1 MKYFLMRFFS
11 TLLFALVLAV
21 ALTGCKDKKKVSLS
35 GDEPVE
41 VSDFIDFFQPLNL
54 PVQFS
59 DSSLAKKEKDSLLIS
74 YKNFTRFVPD
84 SFLRKVYPKG
94 VKPKIYAMGKAVV
107 PKAEQ
112 YLFVKTIGG
121 EKRAYFLLA
130 FDDKEKFIAGMP
142 LLRPDKQAATS
153 QSVTLDRK
161 YTITQTIARKNKDGS
176 VSEGKEVFVL
186 NVAAKNFMLI
196 MTEALEDKITELI
209 NPIDTLPRK
218 HKWSADYTNGNMSLV
233 SVRDGRKNDRISFFI
248 HFEKD
253 NGACTGELKGEA
265 MIKSSNTA
273 EYKEEGDPCRLKF
286 IFSSGSVTLKEEE
299 GCGSRRGLKC
309 SFDGSFARKKYVKP
323 TSGNKQKR

>member
-1 MKYFLMRFFS
+1 MRLFLKF
-11 TLLFALVLAV
+11 LFLICLVIGL
-21 ALTGCKDKKKVSLS
+21 GSCKGKKKISLS
-35 GDEPVE
+35 GEDPVE
-41 VSDFIDFFQPLNL
+41 VSDFIEFFQPLNL

-59 DSSLAKKEKDSLLIS
+59 DSSLVKKEKDSLLIS
-74 YKNFTRFVPD
+74 YKIFTQFVPD
-84 SFLRKVYPKG
+84 SVLRKVFAKG
-94 VKPKIYAMGKAVV
+94 VKPKIYALGKAVV

-112 YLFVKTIGG
+112 YLFVKTVNAD
-121 EKRAYFLLA
+121 KRAYFLLA
-130 FDDKEKFIAGMP
+130 FDEKEQFIAGMP
-142 LLRPDKQAATS
+142 LLRPDKQSSTS
-153 QSVTLDRK
+153 QSAILDRK
-161 YTITQTIARKNKDGS
+161 YTITQTMARKNRDGT
-176 VSEGKEVFVL
+176 VSEGKDVYVL
-186 NVAAKNFMLI
+186 NVAARNFMLI

-218 HKWSADYTNGNMSLV
+218 HKWSADYANGKMNLV

-265 MIKSSNTA
+265 LIKSSNTA

-286 IFSSGSVTLKEEE
+286 IFSSNAVTLKEEE

-323 TSGNKQKR
+323 SAGSKQKR

>member
-1 MKYFLMRFFS
+1 MSLIIGLGS
-11 TLLFALVLAV
+11 
-21 ALTGCKDKKKVSLS
+21 CKGKKKISLS
-35 GDEPVE
+35 GDDPVE
-41 VSDFIDFFQPLNL
+41 VSDFIEFFLPLNP

-74 YKNFTRFVPD
+74 YKIFTQFVPD
-84 SFLRKVYPKG
+84 SVLRKVYAKG
-94 VKPKIYAMGKAVV
+94 VKPKIYALGKTVV

-112 YLFVKTIGG
+112 YLFVKTMSADR
-121 EKRAYFLLA
+121 RAYFLLA
-130 FDDKEKFIAGMP
+130 FDEKEQFIAGMP
-142 LLRPDKQAATS
+142 LLRPDKLSTTL

-161 YTITQTIARKNKDGS
+161 YAITNTIARKNRDGTI
-176 VSEGKEVFVL
+176 SEGKEVYVL

-209 NPIDTLPRK
+209 NPIDTLSRK
-218 HKWSADYTNGNMSLV
+218 HKWSADYTNGKMNLV
-233 SVRDGRKNDRISFFI
+233 SVRDGRKNDRITFFV

-265 MIKSSNTA
+265 IIKSSNTA

-286 IFSSGSVTLKEEE
+286 IFSSNSVTLKEEE

-323 TSGNKQKR
+323 SAGNKQKK

>member
-1 MKYFLMRFFS
+1 MRLFLKF
-11 TLLFALVLAV
+11 LFLICLVIGLES
-21 ALTGCKDKKKVSLS
+21 CKGKKKISLS
-35 GDEPVE
+35 GEDPVE
-41 VSDFIDFFQPLNL
+41 VSDFIEFFQPLNL

-74 YKNFTRFVPD
+74 YKIFTQFVPD
-84 SFLRKVYPKG
+84 SVLRKVFAKG
-94 VKPKIYAMGKAVV
+94 VKPKIYALGKAVV

-112 YLFVKTIGG
+112 YLFVKTVNAD
-121 EKRAYFLLA
+121 KRAYFLLA
-130 FDDKEKFIAGMP
+130 FDEKDQFIAGMP
-142 LLRPDKQAATS
+142 LLRPDKQSSTS
-153 QSVTLDRK
+153 QSAILDRK
-161 YTITQTIARKNKDGS
+161 YTITQTMARKNRDGTI
-176 VSEGKEVFVL
+176 SEGKDVYVL
-186 NVAAKNFMLI
+186 NVAARNFMLI

-218 HKWSADYTNGNMSLV
+218 HKWSADYANGKMNLV

-265 MIKSSNTA
+265 LIKSSNTA

-286 IFSSGSVTLKEEE
+286 IFSSNAVTLKEEE

-323 TSGNKQKR
+323 SAGSKQKR

>member
-1 MKYFLMRFFS
+1 MRLFLKF
-11 TLLFALVLAV
+11 LFLICLVIGLES
-21 ALTGCKDKKKVSLS
+21 CKGKKKISLS
-35 GDEPVE
+35 GEDPVE
-41 VSDFIDFFQPLNL
+41 VSDFIEFFQPLNL

-74 YKNFTRFVPD
+74 YKIFTQFVPD
-84 SFLRKVYPKG
+84 SVLRKVFAKG
-94 VKPKIYAMGKAVV
+94 VKPKIYALGKAVV

-112 YLFVKTIGG
+112 YLFVKTVNAD
-121 EKRAYFLLA
+121 KRAYFLLA
-130 FDDKEKFIAGMP
+130 FDEKEQFIAGMP
-142 LLRPDKQAATS
+142 LLRPDKQSSTS
-153 QSVTLDRK
+153 QSAILDRK
-161 YTITQTIARKNKDGS
+161 YTITQTMARKNRDGTI
-176 VSEGKEVFVL
+176 SEGKDVYVL
-186 NVAAKNFMLI
+186 NVAARNFMLI

-218 HKWSADYTNGNMSLV
+218 HKWSADYANGKMNLV

-265 MIKSSNTA
+265 LIKSSNTA

-286 IFSSGSVTLKEEE
+286 IFSSNAVTLKEEE

-323 TSGNKQKR
+323 SAGSKQKR